1 MLEQYIEQSLFL
13 SLIFLEKTLL
23 LVKENRKVSLSFFQP
38 ELLSQLKGVYPPI
51 IKSSVPLIKINVGPL
66 LSHN

>member
-51 IKSSVPLIKINVGPL
+51 IKSLVPLIKINVGPL